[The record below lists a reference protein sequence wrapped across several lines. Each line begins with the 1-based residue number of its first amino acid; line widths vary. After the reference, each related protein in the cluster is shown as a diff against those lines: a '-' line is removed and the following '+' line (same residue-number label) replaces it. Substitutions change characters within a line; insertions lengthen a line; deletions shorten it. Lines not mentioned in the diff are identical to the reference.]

1 MKIEIDI
8 KDFINIDAVSVADAF
23 IKNHSIEAFDEYMF
37 ALQRLKSELHD
48 RIYDIKKVATVMDE
62 EKIDYNR
69 EQLKE
74 KLDYLNNPL
83 KNIEDVY
90 KRLLDFKYNETW
102 LYYVKTDCT
111 YDNLVMKS
119 SDELEEFIKTE
130 PFVALEGYRAKVEA
144 WLNGIKNDKIALE
157 SGVKMV
163 GRFGYN
169 IRDIDSYMM
178 KKKADLYIETAT
190 KYYNKLLHGIEERQN
205 KCHHEW
211 VEFGHDSH
219 YTYFRCSICGKEVR
233 E

>member
-1 MKIEIDI
+1 MKIDI
-8 KDFINIDAVSVADAF
+8 KDFINIDAVSVADDF
-23 IKNHSIEAFDEYMF
+23 IKKHSIDDFDEYMT
-37 ALQRLKSELHD
+37 ALQRLVSDLYHRND
-48 RIYDIKKVATVMDE
+48 AIINAIFVMNDN
-62 EKIDYNR
+62 KIDYNR

-102 LYYVKTDCT
+102 LYYVKTNCT

-130 PFVALEGYRAKVEA
+130 PFVALEGYRVKVEA

-157 SGVKMV
+157 SGIKIV
-163 GRFGYN
+163 GKFGYN
-169 IRDIDSYMM
+169 ISETDSNMMM
-178 KKKADLYIETAT
+178 KKAYLYIKTAT
-190 KYYNKLLHGIEERQN
+190 EYYNKLLHGIEERQN

>member
-1 MKIEIDI
+1 MEIDI

-37 ALQRLKSELHD
+37 ALQRLKSDLRD
-48 RIYDIKKVATVMDE
+48 RIDDIKKVAYVMDD

-90 KRLLDFKYNETW
+90 KRLTDFKYNETW

-111 YDNLVMKS
+111 YDNLVMKT

-130 PFVALEGYRAKVEA
+130 PFVSLEGYRVKVEA

-169 IRDIDSYMM
+169 ISETDSNMM
-178 KKKADLYIETAT
+178 MKKADLYIKTAT
-190 KYYNKLLHGIEERQN
+190 EYYNKLLHGIEERQN

>member
-1 MKIEIDI
+1 MEIEI
-8 KDFINIDAVSVADAF
+8 KDFIDIDAVSVADAF

-37 ALQRLKSELHD
+37 ALQRLKSDLRD
-48 RIYDIKKVATVMDE
+48 RIDDIKKVAYVMDD

-74 KLDYLNNPL
+74 KLDYLYNPL

-102 LYYVKTDCT
+102 LYYVKTNCT

-130 PFVALEGYRAKVEA
+130 PFVALEGYRVKVEA

-157 SGVKMV
+157 SGVKMLW
-163 GRFGYN
+163 RFGYN
-169 IRDIDSYMM
+169 IRENDSYMM
-178 KKKADLYIETAT
+178 KKKADLYIKTAT
-190 KYYNKLLHGIEERQN
+190 EYYNKLLHGIEERQN

>member
-1 MKIEIDI
+1 MEIEI
-8 KDFINIDAVSVADAF
+8 KDFIDIDAVSVADAF

-37 ALQRLKSELHD
+37 ALQRLKSELSD
-48 RIYDIKKVATVMDE
+48 RIDDIKKVVAVMDE
-62 EKIDYNR
+62 ENIDYNR

-83 KNIEDVY
+83 KNIEVIY
-90 KRLLDFKYNETW
+90 KRLVDFKCNESW

-130 PFVALEGYRAKVEA
+130 PFVTLEGYRIKVEA

-157 SGVKMV
+157 SGVKIV

-169 IRDIDSYMM
+169 ISESDSNMM
-178 KKKADLYIETAT
+178 MSKADLYIKTAT
-190 KYYNKLLHGIEERQN
+190 EYYNKLLHGIEERQN

-211 VEFGHDSH
+211 VEVGHDSH

>member
-1 MKIEIDI
+1 MEIDI
-8 KDFINIDAVSVADAF
+8 KDFIDIDAVSVADAF
-23 IKNHSIEAFDEYMF
+23 IKNNTIEAFDEYMS

-48 RIYDIKKVATVMDE
+48 RIDDIKKVAYVMDE

-74 KLDYLNNPL
+74 KLDYLNNTL

-90 KRLLDFKYNETW
+90 KRLLYFKYNETW
-102 LYYVKTDCT
+102 LYYVKTNCT

-130 PFVALEGYRAKVEA
+130 PFVTLEGYRVKVEA

-169 IRDIDSYMM
+169 ISETDSNMM
-178 KKKADLYIETAT
+178 MKKADLYIKTAT
-190 KYYNKLLHGIEERQN
+190 EYYNKLLHGIEERQN

-211 VEFGHDSH
+211 VEIGHDSH
-219 YTYFRCSICGKEVR
+219 YSYFKCSICGKEVR

>member
-1 MKIEIDI
+1 MEIEI
-8 KDFINIDAVSVADAF
+8 KDFIDIDAVSVADAF
-23 IKNHSIEAFDEYMF
+23 VKNHSIEAFDEYMF
-37 ALQRLKSELHD
+37 ALQRLKSDLRD
-48 RIYDIKKVATVMDE
+48 RIDDIKKVAYVMDE

-90 KRLLDFKYNETW
+90 KRLVDFKYNETW

-111 YDNLVMKS
+111 YDNLVMKT

-130 PFVALEGYRAKVEA
+130 PFVALEGYRVKVEA

-169 IRDIDSYMM
+169 IREIDSYMM
-178 KKKADLYIETAT
+178 MKKADLYIKTAT
-190 KYYNKLLHGIEERQN
+190 EYYNKLLHGIEERQN

>member
-1 MKIEIDI
+1 MKIDI
-8 KDFINIDAVSVADAF
+8 KDFIDIDAVSVADAF
-23 IKNHSIEAFDEYMF
+23 IKNNTIEAFDEYMS
-37 ALQRLKSELHD
+37 ALQRLKNELCD
-48 RIYDIKKVATVMDE
+48 RIDDIKEVAYVMDE
-62 EKIDYNR
+62 ENIDYNR

-74 KLDYLNNPL
+74 KLDYLNNSL

-90 KRLLDFKYNETW
+90 KRLTDFKYNETW

-111 YDNLVMKS
+111 YDNLVMKT

-130 PFVALEGYRAKVEA
+130 PYVTLEGYRVKVEA

-157 SGVKMV
+157 SGIKIV
-163 GRFGYN
+163 GKFGYN
-169 IRDIDSYMM
+169 ISETDSNMM
-178 KKKADLYIETAT
+178 MKKADLYIKTAT
-190 KYYNKLLHGIEERQN
+190 EYYNKLLHGIEERQN

-211 VEFGHDSH
+211 DEIGHDSH

>member
-90 KRLLDFKYNETW
+90 KRLVDFKYNETW
-102 LYYVKTDCT
+102 LYYVKTNCT
-111 YDNLVMKS
+111 YDNLVMKT

-130 PFVALEGYRAKVEA
+130 PFVALEGYRVKVEA

-178 KKKADLYIETAT
+178 KKKADLYIKTAT
-190 KYYNKLLHGIEERQN
+190 EYYNKLLHGIEERQN

>member
-1 MKIEIDI
+1 MEIEI
-8 KDFINIDAVSVADAF
+8 KDFIDIDAVSVADAF

-37 ALQRLKSELHD
+37 ALQRLKGDLRD
-48 RIYDIKKVATVMDE
+48 RIDDIKKVAYVMDE

-90 KRLLDFKYNETW
+90 KRLVDFKYNETW

-130 PFVALEGYRAKVEA
+130 PYVTLEGYRTKVEA

-169 IRDIDSYMM
+169 ISETDSNMM
-178 KKKADLYIETAT
+178 MKKADLYIKSAT
-190 KYYNKLLHGIEERQN
+190 EYYNKLLHGIEERQN

>member
-1 MKIEIDI
+1 MEIDI
-8 KDFINIDAVSVADAF
+8 KDFIDIDAVSVADAF
-23 IKNHSIEAFDEYMF
+23 IKNHTIEAFDEYMS
-37 ALQRLKSELHD
+37 ALQRLKGDLRD
-48 RIYDIKKVATVMDE
+48 RIKDNKKDAYDMDE

-69 EQLKE
+69 EKLKE

-90 KRLLDFKYNETW
+90 KRLADFKYNETW

-130 PFVALEGYRAKVEA
+130 PYVALEGYRVKVEA

-157 SGVKMV
+157 SGVKIV

-178 KKKADLYIETAT
+178 MKKADLYINTAT
-190 KYYNKLLHGIEERQN
+190 EYYNKLFFFI
-205 KCHHEW
+205 
-211 VEFGHDSH
+211 
-219 YTYFRCSICGKEVR
+219 
-233 E
+233 

>member
-1 MKIEIDI
+1 MEIEI
-8 KDFINIDAVSVADAF
+8 KDFIDIDAVSVADAF
-23 IKNHSIEAFDEYMF
+23 VKNHSIEAFDEYMF

-90 KRLLDFKYNETW
+90 KRLVDFKYNETW
-102 LYYVKTDCT
+102 LYYVKTNCT

-130 PFVALEGYRAKVEA
+130 PYVTLEGYRAKVEA

>member
-1 MKIEIDI
+1 MEIEI
-8 KDFINIDAVSVADAF
+8 KDFIDIDAVSVADAF
-23 IKNHSIEAFDEYMF
+23 VKNHSIEVFDEYMF
-37 ALQRLKSELHD
+37 ALQRLKSDLRE
-48 RIYDIKKVATVMDE
+48 RIDDIKKVAYVMDE
-62 EKIDYNR
+62 EKFDYNR

-90 KRLLDFKYNETW
+90 KRLVDFKYNETW

-130 PFVALEGYRAKVEA
+130 PFVTLEGYRVKVEA

-169 IRDIDSYMM
+169 IREIDSYMLM
-178 KKKADLYIETAT
+178 KKADLYIKTAT
-190 KYYNKLLHGIEERQN
+190 EYYNKLLHGIEERQN

>member
-23 IKNHSIEAFDEYMF
+23 IKNNTIEAFYEYMS

-48 RIYDIKKVATVMDE
+48 RIYDIKKVAAVMDE

-83 KNIEDVY
+83 KNIEVIY
-90 KRLLDFKYNETW
+90 KRLVDFKCNESW
-102 LYYVKTDCT
+102 LYYVKTNCV
-111 YDNLVMKS
+111 YDNLVMKT

-130 PFVALEGYRAKVEA
+130 PFVTLEGYRIKVEA

-157 SGVKMV
+157 SGVKIV
-163 GRFGYN
+163 ERFGYN
-169 IRDIDSYMM
+169 ISESDSNMM
-178 KKKADLYIETAT
+178 MKKADLYIKTAT
-190 KYYNKLLHGIEERQN
+190 EYYNKLLHGIEERQN
-205 KCHHEW
+205 NCHHEW
-211 VEFGHDSH
+211 IEIGHDSH

>member
-1 MKIEIDI
+1 MEIEI
-8 KDFINIDAVSVADAF
+8 KDFIDIDAVSVADAF

-37 ALQRLKSELHD
+37 ALQRLKSDLRD
-48 RIYDIKKVATVMDE
+48 RIDDIKKVAYVMDE

-90 KRLLDFKYNETW
+90 KRLVDFKYNETW

-111 YDNLVMKS
+111 YDNLVMKT

-130 PFVALEGYRAKVEA
+130 PFVALEGYRVKVEA

-169 IRDIDSYMM
+169 IREIDSYMM
-178 KKKADLYIETAT
+178 MKKADLYIKTAT
-190 KYYNKLLHGIEERQN
+190 EYYNKLLHGIEERQN

-219 YTYFRCSICGKEVR
+219 YTYFRCSICKKEVR

>member
-8 KDFINIDAVSVADAF
+8 KDFIDIDAVSVADAF
-23 IKNHSIEAFDEYMF
+23 IKNHSIEAFDEYMS
-37 ALQRLKSELHD
+37 ALQRLKSDLRD
-48 RIYDIKKVATVMDE
+48 RIDDIKKVAYVMDD

-83 KNIEDVY
+83 KNIEVIY
-90 KRLLDFKYNETW
+90 KRLVDFKYNETW

-111 YDNLVMKS
+111 YDNPVMKT

-130 PFVALEGYRAKVEA
+130 PYVALEGYRVKVEA
-144 WLNGIKNDKIALE
+144 WLNGIKNDKIVLE

-169 IRDIDSYMM
+169 IREIDSYMM
-178 KKKADLYIETAT
+178 MKKADLYIKTAT
-190 KYYNKLLHGIEERQN
+190 EYYNKLLHGIEERQN

>member
-1 MKIEIDI
+1 MEIEI
-8 KDFINIDAVSVADAF
+8 KDFIDIDAVSVADAF
-23 IKNHSIEAFDEYMF
+23 VKNHSIEAFDEYMF
-37 ALQRLKSELHD
+37 ALQRLKSDLRD
-48 RIYDIKKVATVMDE
+48 RIDDIKKVAYVMDD

-90 KRLLDFKYNETW
+90 KRLVDFKYNETW
-102 LYYVKTDCT
+102 LYYVKPDCT

-130 PFVALEGYRAKVEA
+130 PFVTFEGYRIKVEA

-163 GRFGYN
+163 RRFGYN
-169 IRDIDSYMM
+169 IRVIDSYMM
-178 KKKADLYIETAT
+178 MTKADLYIKTAT
-190 KYYNKLLHGIEERQN
+190 EYYNKLLHGIEERQN

>member
-1 MKIEIDI
+1 MDI
-8 KDFINIDAVSVADAF
+8 KDFIDIDAVSVADAF
-23 IKNHSIEAFDEYMF
+23 IKNHSIEAFDEYMS

-48 RIYDIKKVATVMDE
+48 RIYDIKKVAYVMDE

-90 KRLLDFKYNETW
+90 KRLMDFKYNETW

-144 WLNGIKNDKIALE
+144 RLNGIKNDKIALE

-190 KYYNKLLHGIEERQN
+190 KYYNKLLNGIEERQN

-219 YTYFRCSICGKEVR
+219 YSYFRCSICGKEVR

>member
-1 MKIEIDI
+1 MEIDI
-8 KDFINIDAVSVADAF
+8 KDFIDIDAVSVADAF

-37 ALQRLKSELHD
+37 ALQRLKSDLSD
-48 RIYDIKKVATVMDE
+48 RIDDIKKVAYVMDE

-83 KNIEDVY
+83 KNIEEVY
-90 KRLLDFKYNETW
+90 KRLVDFKYNETW

-111 YDNLVMKS
+111 YDNLVMKT

-130 PFVALEGYRAKVEA
+130 PFVTLEGYRAKVEA

-169 IRDIDSYMM
+169 IREIDSYMM
-178 KKKADLYIETAT
+178 MKKADLYIKTAT
-190 KYYNKLLHGIEERQN
+190 EYYNKLLHGIEERQN

-211 VEFGHDSH
+211 VEIAHDSH
-219 YTYFRCSICGKEVR
+219 YSYFKCSICGKEVR

>member
-1 MKIEIDI
+1 MKIEI
-8 KDFINIDAVSVADAF
+8 KDFIDIDAVSVADAF
-23 IKNHSIEAFDEYMF
+23 VKNHSIEAFDEYMF
-37 ALQRLKSELHD
+37 ALQRLKSDLRE
-48 RIYDIKKVATVMDE
+48 RIDDIKKVAYVMDD

-90 KRLLDFKYNETW
+90 KRLVDFKYNETW
-102 LYYVKTDCT
+102 LYYVKTNCT
-111 YDNLVMKS
+111 YDNLVMKT

-130 PFVALEGYRAKVEA
+130 PFVTLEGYRVKVEA

-169 IRDIDSYMM
+169 ISEIDSYMM
-178 KKKADLYIETAT
+178 MKKADLYIKTAT
-190 KYYNKLLHGIEERQN
+190 EYYNKLLHGIEERQN

>member
-8 KDFINIDAVSVADAF
+8 KDFINIDAVSVADDF
-23 IKNHSIEAFDEYMF
+23 IKNNTIEAFYEYMS

-48 RIYDIKKVATVMDE
+48 RIYDIKKVAAVMDE

-83 KNIEDVY
+83 KNIEVIY
-90 KRLLDFKYNETW
+90 KRLVDFKCNESW
-102 LYYVKTDCT
+102 LYYVKTNCV
-111 YDNLVMKS
+111 YDNLVMKT

-130 PFVALEGYRAKVEA
+130 PFVTLEGYRIKVEA

-157 SGVKMV
+157 SGVKIV
-163 GRFGYN
+163 ERFGYN
-169 IRDIDSYMM
+169 ISESDSNMM
-178 KKKADLYIETAT
+178 MKKADLYIKTAT
-190 KYYNKLLHGIEERQN
+190 EYYNKLLHGIEERQN
-205 KCHHEW
+205 NCHHEW
-211 VEFGHDSH
+211 IEIGHDSH